1 MAKLEELENSRVK
14 LTIEVSADQF
24 EHGLDHAYEQIKK
37 DVEVKGFRKGE
48 VPRKVYEQQNGVESL
63 YEEALNHVIQETYTD
78 AVMEH
83 NLAVVSQPKIDLDI
97 NAIEKGKPFT
107 YTATVAVKPEV
118 TLGQYKDLEYE
129 RPSDEVNEEEVQD
142 EIKKLQ
148 DQNAELVVKEDGEV
162 EEGDTAVIDFEGF
175 VDGEAFEGGKAENH
189 ELEIGSNSFIPGFEE
204 QLIGMKPGEEKDV
217 KVTFP
222 ENYQAENLAGKE
234 ATFKVK
240 LHEIKQKVTPELN
253 DEFVQDLDKEGIE
266 SVEELKADTRKTL
279 EAQKQETNKNK
290 AVDFAVDTASKNAE
304 MTIADEMIEEE
315 KNRLMDNTKKQAQQY
330 GLDLDTYLQ
339 LTGMSKEQFE
349 ERLKEDAER
358 SIRYNLTIDQ
368 VAKEEGID
376 ATDEEVEQKYQELA
390 DQHNMDVEQVKNQV
404 NENAVKQEVVFKKA
418 IDFLVDNLKDKKS
431 E

>member
-83 NLAVVSQPKIDLDI
+83 SLAVVSQPKIDLDI

-118 TLGQYKDLEYE
+118 TLGQYKDLEYD

-253 DEFVQDLDKEGIE
+253 NEFVQDLDKEGIE
-266 SVEELKADTRKTL
+266 TVEDLKADTRKTL
-279 EAQKQETNKNK
+279 ENQKQETNKNK

-390 DQHNMDVEQVKNQV
+390 DQHNMDLEQVKNQV